1 MYLTLKSRFKH
12 DVIEKFEDGQ
22 CIFEEGDNGRNLYI
36 IQKGEVR
43 ILKKMGDDDVELARF
58 ERGDFFGDMGLLQNI
73 PRYAGAYAVGN
84 VRLLILGRAGFLL
97 KMRRDPTFAFEMLQQ
112 LSHRIKVSNDR
123 LLQLVEKSKLPTS
136 EIQKILHDLDGK
148 A

>member
-1 MYLTLKSRFKH
+1 MEVNLNSRFKH
-12 DVIEKFEDGQ
+12 HVVENYKDGE
-22 CIFEEGDNGRNLYI
+22 CIFAEGDDGRNLYI
-36 IQKGEVR
+36 VQSGQVR
-43 ILKKMGDDDVELARF
+43 IVKKMGDKEVELAVF
-58 ERGDFFGDMGLLQNI
+58 DRGDFFGDMGLLQNI
-73 PRYAGAYAVGN
+73 PRYAGAFARGE
-84 VRLLILGRAGFLL
+84 VRVLVLGRAGFLL

-123 LLQLVEKSKLPTS
+123 LLLLVQKSNLPTQ